1 MANRVNLDAMIPR
14 EDFAI
19 EENQHPTEDTN
30 ITEFPIT
37 YLAPESS
44 ILKLLRKP
52 DFQRE
57 TNHWTPNQIASFI
70 ASFLDNEVIP
80 SLIFWDSASYIFV
93 LDGGHRLSA
102 LRSWMEDDYG
112 DKTISSTFYEGQQIS
127 EEQKRMAKKTRT
139 LVEQTVG
146 RFSDLKKLVDSPVTD
161 KASKRAKTL
170 FKRKLILQWVKGSP
184 DVAESS
190 FYKINSLGAPLDDT
204 ERMLIENRRKPIA
217 IAARLI
223 LRGGSGHKYWSSFTD
238 EASQSM
244 SVELGKEL
252 HDLLFEPES
261 LEPYKTMDVP
271 LGGSLSPIDALAL
284 LVDLLTIAANRD
296 PVAKS
301 IDKYDDDSTGEDTVG
316 VLINSLDVLNR
327 ITGNNKG
334 SLGLHTPLY
343 FYNDKGKHSKFLFLG
358 VAALVA
364 DKLRNNDTGF
374 FKRFTKV
381 RPMVE
386 DFLFEN
392 KSLIGIILQN
402 LGNKQRTPKVKEMF
416 DFLVSQATLGIP
428 LKVEDVAIKFGLTGR
443 IVDVRS
449 VQTASHVNDDTKNTI
464 MIRTSIMS
472 APKCPVCLGKLEVN
486 KSKSWGHALDKKHG
500 GTGDVDNIQLEHPYC
515 NHSKDSLLV

>member
-19 EENQHPTEDTN
+19 EENQNTTEDH

-37 YLAPESS
+37 YLAPDSS

-57 TNHWTPNQIASFI
+57 TNHWTPLQIASFI

-112 DKTISSTFYEGQQIS
+112 DKTISADFYEGQDIS
-127 EEQKRMAKKTRT
+127 EEQKRMAKKTRA
-139 LVEQTVG
+139 LVEEKVG

-161 KASKRAKTL
+161 LASKRAKIL
-170 FKRKLILQWVKGSP
+170 FKRKLLLQWVKGSP

-217 IAARLI
+217 IAARVI
-223 LRGGSGHKYWSSFTD
+223 LRGGSGHKYWSAFTD
-238 EASQSM
+238 EAARSM

-261 LEPYKTMDVP
+261 LEPFKTMDVP

-284 LVDLLTIAANRD
+284 LVDFLTIASSREVV
-296 PVAKS
+296 PKL
-301 IDKYDDDSTGEDTVG
+301 IDKYDDDPSGEETVV
-316 VLINSLDVLNR
+316 VLRNSLEVVNR
-327 ITGNNKG
+327 VTGNNQG
-334 SLGLHTPLY
+334 SLGLHTAVY
-343 FYNDKGKHSKFLFLG
+343 S
-358 VAALVA
+358 
-364 DKLRNNDTGF
+364 TM
-374 FKRFTKV
+374 TKANTV
-381 RPMVE
+381 SFCSWE
-386 DFLFEN
+386 
-392 KSLIGIILQN
+392 SL
-402 LGNKQRTPKVKEMF
+402 P
-416 DFLVSQATLGIP
+416 
-428 LKVEDVAIKFGLTGR
+428 
-443 IVDVRS
+443 
-449 VQTASHVNDDTKNTI
+449 
-464 MIRTSIMS
+464 
-472 APKCPVCLGKLEVN
+472 
-486 KSKSWGHALDKKHG
+486 
-500 GTGDVDNIQLEHPYC
+500 
-515 NHSKDSLLV
+515 